1 MDKRIII
8 ASIAILGLLVTG
20 LAIAGEPNKY
30 IGALSGKCGYT
41 EDGNWVDHKTGQ
53 VYAYGTMEDAKGCAF
68 FGLLPQSVLDR
79 LGYL

>member
-8 ASIAILGLLVTG
+8 ASISILVLLVTG
-20 LAIAGEPNKY
+20 LAIPGDPNKY

-53 VYAYGTMEDAKGCAF
+53 VYAY
-68 FGLLPQSVLDR
+68 
-79 LGYL
+79 